1 MTEFSYTARDSGGQ
15 RVSGTIAATNRR
27 EALAAIAAR
36 SLFPVEVKGASAPLD
51 GKQYR
56 RVPAQ
61 VMAVAF
67 GQLAD
72 LLRAGV
78 PLLRALD
85 VLRQQSTRAALKE
98 VLGQVHHDVEQG
110 SSLAEAMGRFPRVF
124 GEMAVSMV
132 RAGGEGGFLEE
143 ALSRVAEFTE
153 AQDDLKKRTAGAL
166 AYPAFLAVVGTGVVV
181 VLLVFFVPKFEQVF
195 DNLRKVGELPL
206 MTELVLGA
214 STLVQRAG
222 LYVLAGLIVGGF
234 LLRQWLATDVGR
246 MWKDR
251 LKLKLPLA
259 GGIFLSL
266 SVARFC
272 RVLGTLLHN
281 GVPILRSLE
290 ISGGATGNRVLAAA
304 IQEAGEDVSSGQRL
318 AGRLAACGHFPPTVV
333 EMISVAEESNTL
345 EPVLLSVAD
354 SLERR
359 TWRRLEVAVRLI
371 EPVMLLILAGAVLV
385 LVIALLVPVIKMGYT
400 LKV

>member
-1 MTEFSYTARDSGGQ
+1 MTEFSYTARDTGGQ
-15 RVSGTIAATNRR
+15 RVSGTITATNRR

-51 GKQYR
+51 GKQHR
-56 RVPAQ
+56 RVSAQ
-61 VMAVAF
+61 AMAVAF

-85 VLRQQSTRAALKE
+85 VLRQQSTRPALKE

-110 SSLAEAMGRFPRVF
+110 ASLAEAMGRFPRVF

-153 AQDDLKKRTAGAL
+153 AQDDLKKRTAGAI
-166 AYPAFLAVVGTGVVV
+166 AYPAFLAVVGTVVVV

-195 DNLRKVGELPL
+195 DSLRAVGELPM

-214 STLVQRAG
+214 STVVQRAG
-222 LYVLAGLIVGGF
+222 LYVLAGLVVAGI
-234 LLRQWLATDVGR
+234 LLRQWLATEAGR
-246 MWKDR
+246 LWKDR

-266 SVARFC
+266 AVARFC

-290 ISGGATGNRVLAAA
+290 ISGDATGNRVLSAA

-345 EPVLLSVAD
+345 ESVLLGVAD

-359 TWRRLEVAVRLI
+359 TWRRLEVGVRLI
-371 EPVMLLILAGAVLV
+371 EPVMLLILAGVVLV